1 MKVLIIDDDRDF
13 AEGTASL
20 LELKQYDTVVA
31 LTPEEALSSMDDTVN
46 IVLSDIKLGLM
57 LGTDLM
63 KEIKKKH
70 DVPVIMITA
79 YASTDTAIDSVKN
92 NAFDYLLKPCDPEE
106 ILCAIKAAGEV
117 VTKKN
122 LHENSKT
129 EFLNK
134 LRAIKED

>member
-1 MKVLIIDDDRDF
+1 MD
-13 AEGTASL
+13 E
-20 LELKQYDTVVA
+20 TVDIA
-31 LTPEEALSSMDDTVN
+31 
-46 IVLSDIKLGLM
+46 LSDIKLGPM

-63 KEIKKKH
+63 KEIKKQH
-70 DVPVIMITA
+70 DIPVIMITA

-106 ILCAIKAAGEV
+106 ILRAIKAAGEV

-122 LHENSKT
+122 LQEKSKT

-134 LRAIKED
+134 LRAMKED